1 MAKFVSTIAGAALI
15 GTGLFLEFV
24 TIGASTPLT
33 AFLISAGIGMVMSGI
48 GTMLAKGPLAGTSTA
63 SRNPIAPWNVVYGRA
78 KVGGALI
85 YFGEFGDNDKY
96 LDMVFVL
103 ACHQCKSVDA
113 LLFDGQRIQIS
124 TNAGPFNGVSGDSF
138 TPVQQNLPISH
149 ISRANNVVTVVLLQD
164 IPLLQAGDNVIIQNI
179 SGDYTLNGRFPVEQL
194 ISQVYA
200 PGTPGSVTF
209 TYLCGGPP
217 AIVDNEGQCLTTWPD
232 YGKKVHME
240 VLLGNHTATVPGM
253 LNGTPNDGDSGD
265 LIQFTNNP
273 WSAAHKCLGRTV
285 VFLRLHYNDQYFAS
299 GLPSISFLVSGKNDI
314 SDPRTSPPTIGF
326 TENPVLCIGDY
337 LTNIPFGFRAPYG
350 TEVPIPQLIAAANMC
365 EEAMPLASGA
375 FEPRYLLDGSFPLTM
390 KRGEVLQNLL
400 TSCCGR
406 ITFNSG
412 QFVIQPAGWP
422 GVSFQLGPPSGLPAV
437 IASAVI
443 SVTSSF
449 TGGTGYGAYAGFY
462 LGAIG
467 IFAFNAAWLFDGFG
481 WTKRTDTHVMDAG
494 EILAVQNGSMHA
506 QFDIEGSIFGDSVP
520 ETQLCIYDTWIDVVF
535 VDGTTGRWVPY
546 SVSTVAGSSGS
557 ISNPERATDG
567 DPTTCAI
574 VHRSHFSSLGSGYVL
589 QLGGYGALPIPGSP
603 DSSATG
609 VAATGHALAHSNGP
623 FRWRPKVS
631 IRDLYNGCKGT
642 YVSPVNKWQVSDF
655 PPYAQDTLHGYASGS
670 PLDPFGDANLAADGG
685 DRRWLDI
692 QLPFTISWSMAQRL
706 AKIELMRR
714 RQQGTGTFVYDMAL
728 YQATAL
734 DVFQMTLPLLGWTN
748 KLLEISAFRF
758 TLEKVNSG
766 GREVT
771 LLGTQLDVQDTDPSV
786 YAWAITEELSPEG
799 YQQASMPTN
808 VGTLDD
814 LYTVNGT

>member
-1 MAKFVSTIAGAALI
+1 M
-15 GTGLFLEFV
+15 
-24 TIGASTPLT
+24 
-33 AFLISAGIGMVMSGI
+33 
-48 GTMLAKGPLAGTSTA
+48 
-63 SRNPIAPWNVVYGRA
+63 VYGRA
-78 KVGGALI
+78 KIGGALI

-179 SGDYTLNGRFPVEQL
+179 SGDYTLNGTFPVEQI
-194 ISQVYA
+194 ISQVYLV
-200 PGTPGSVTF
+200 GTPGSVTF

-240 VLLGNHTATVPGM
+240 VLLGNHTATFPGM

-299 GLPSISFLVSGKNDI
+299 GLPSISFLLSGKNDI

-326 TENPVLCIGDY
+326 TENPVLCIADY

-365 EEAMPLASGA
+365 DEAMPLASGA

-422 GVSFQLGPPSGLPAV
+422 GVAFQLGPPSGIPSV
-437 IASAVI
+437 IASATLSVI
-443 SVTSSF
+443 SSF
-449 TGGTGYGAYAGFY
+449 TGLPGGHFVDGSTGLVFAMFY
-462 LGAIG
+462 MGAIG
-467 IFAFNAAWLFDGFG
+467 VIFGSAPWLASQGP
-481 WTKRTDTHVMDAG
+481 WTERTDTHVMSPD
-494 EILAVQNGSMHA
+494 EIVALQNGSCHA
-506 QFDIEGSIFGDSVP
+506 QFDIEVTGWGTAAAPVVLDIF
-520 ETQLCIYDTWIDVVF
+520 ETWIDVVF
-535 VDGTTGRWVPY
+535 TDGTTAVFLPY
-546 SVSTVAGSSGS
+546 FVNPISGS
-557 ISNPERATDG
+557 GTIANPQSAVDG
-567 DPTTCAI
+567 DPTTFCSISETVFA
-574 VHRSHFSSLGSGYVL
+574 SGADSCIL
-589 QLGGYGALPIPGSP
+589 QLGSYAALSSPLASP
-603 DSSATG
+603 DPSEGG
-609 VAATGHALAHSNGP
+609 VATTSHALSHASGP
-623 FRWRPKVS
+623 LRWRPKVS

-642 YVSPVNKWQVSDF
+642 YVSPINKWQVERF
-655 PPYAQDTLHGYASGS
+655 PALRAGHHPRVCQRFASLS
-670 PLDPFGDANLAADGG
+670 F
-685 DRRWLDI
+685 RRCE
-692 QLPFTISWSMAQRL
+692 SRCG
-706 AKIELMRR
+706 RR
-714 RQQGTGTFVYDMAL
+714 RTAMARHSAPLHDFVEHGA
-728 YQATAL
+728 AAR
-734 DVFQMTLPLLGWTN
+734 PR
-748 KLLEISAFRF
+748 S
-758 TLEKVNSG
+758 S
-766 GREVT
+766 
-771 LLGTQLDVQDTDPSV
+771 
-786 YAWAITEELSPEG
+786 
-799 YQQASMPTN
+799 
-808 VGTLDD
+808 
-814 LYTVNGT
+814 